1 MSFWLSSVSASANT
15 CQSTVQPTP
24 VATPV
29 ENMITEQDIP
39 ANMELFTAYLG
50 SWRDT
55 ADTDKGESFYTF
67 G

>member
-1 MSFWLSSVSASANT
+1 
-15 CQSTVQPTP
+15 

-29 ENMITEQDIP
+29 DNMIAEKDIP
-39 ANMELFTAYLG
+39 ASMELFTAYLG
-50 SWRDT
+50 SWRDA